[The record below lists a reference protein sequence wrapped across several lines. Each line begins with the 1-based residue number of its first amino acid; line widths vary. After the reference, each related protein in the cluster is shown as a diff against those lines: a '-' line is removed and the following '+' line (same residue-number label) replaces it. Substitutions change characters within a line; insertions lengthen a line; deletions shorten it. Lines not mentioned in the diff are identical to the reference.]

1 MYIYLK
7 DIYNL
12 MEKETLDRLL
22 KNYFNSRKS
31 WEGWCYL
38 NNIDLTT
45 SKPEIRK
52 YVDKNELLYYFR
64 YLLLKDLHIELYK
77 IIKDSNRSTKDN
89 IFILLKNHNSQLSKK
104 HLIKLNEFSKEIDSI
119 TDARDKFYAHLDQN
133 YKDFLSSFAVESYY
147 NIFEL
152 IEEAIIILGKKNEL
166 KEILKEIPSRDEFE
180 LKI

>member
-1 MYIYLK
+1 
-7 DIYNL
+7 
-12 MEKETLDRLL
+12 MEKGTLDRLL

-38 NNIDLTT
+38 NNIHLKT
-45 SKPEIRK
+45 SKPEIRE

-64 YLLLKDLHIELYK
+64 YLLMKDLHIELYK
-77 IIKDSNRSTKDN
+77 IIKDSSRSSKDN
-89 IFILLKNHNSQLSKK
+89 IFILLKNHNSQQSKK
-104 HLIKLNEFSKEIDSI
+104 HLSKLNEFSIEINSI
-119 TDARDKFYAHLDQN
+119 TDARDKFYAHLDPD
-133 YKDFLSSFAVESYY
+133 YKDFISSFKLESYY
-147 NIFEL
+147 NVFEL